1 MQVDERGEKCYQ
13 KLPVLLMTYSDWCV
27 KGQMHV
33 LALILVINSTLM
45 GTFCVH
51 ALPPSTTL
59 TQ

>member
-13 KLPVLLMTYSDWCV
+13 KLPVLLMTYFDWCV

-45 GTFCVH
+45 GTFCPS
-51 ALPPSTTL
+51 PPL
-59 TQ
+59 LL